1 MVPINHSNDFGG
13 LFMMKNRVFKTTL
26 SLLIIICAIALSIA
40 SVKKYFRIDPGKCDA
55 CGTCAEEC
63 PEAAISEGKV
73 DGKDVFIIDPQKC
86 TACGVC
92 AEVCPQEAI
101 HPDSSDLSIEIKEEK
116 KEEGEGTKAKEASK
130 EEPAKKKKKK
140 ATKYTVK

>member
-1 MVPINHSNDFGG
+1 
-13 LFMMKNRVFKTTL
+13 MKNRALIITL
-26 SLLIIICAIALSIA
+26 SLLFIIGTVALTIAG
-40 SVKKYFRIDPGKCDA
+40 VKKYFKIDPEKCTA

-73 DGKDVFIIDPQKC
+73 DGKVVFIIDPQKC

-92 AEVCPQEAI
+92 SEVCPEGAI
-101 HPDSSDLSIEIKEEK
+101 FPDSTDLSIEIKEEK
-116 KEEGEGTKAKEASK
+116 KEEVEGTKAKEASK
-130 EEPAKKKKKK
+130 KEPAKKKKKK

>member
-1 MVPINHSNDFGG
+1 
-13 LFMMKNRVFKTTL
+13 MMKNRVFKTTL

-55 CGTCAEEC
+55 CGICAEEC

-101 HPDSSDLSIEIKEEK
+101 YLDSSDLSLEIKDEK
-116 KEEGEGTKAKEASK
+116 KEEGGGTESKK
-130 EEPAKKKKKK
+130 EEPSKKKKKK
-140 ATKYTVK
+140 VTKYIVK